1 METEKDLTANNE
13 MAASHIEFFGHHMDL
28 TDGLKDHARDKL
40 HKVIKLFNGRPMR
53 ISVTFDQ
60 QKLAHT
66 CSVSLKD
73 PNLKVRVTATSG
85 DMYTSIDEACRKLEM
100 KVLRYKDRIKELHHK
115 AVPVRD
121 LAVQM
126 VSPIDAEIAEINA
139 EISNWHWKR
148 QREQFHHPVVESH
161 KILVKTLS
169 LDEAVLKMDLSGD
182 AFMLYHPVERDGLR
196 VIYRRKDGNYAVLE
210 VS

>member
-1 METEKDLTANNE
+1 MESERDL
-13 MAASHIEFFGHHMDL
+13 AATHEADSAKIEFFGHHLQL
-28 TDGLKDHARDKL
+28 TDGLKNHARDKL
-40 HKVIKLFNGRPMR
+40 HKVIKLFNGRPLN

-66 CSVSLKD
+66 CSVSLKE
-73 PNLKVRVTATSG
+73 PKLKVRVTATST
-85 DMYTSIDEACRKLEM
+85 DMYTSIDEACRRLEM

-121 LAVQM
+121 LEVQM
-126 VSPIDAEIAEINA
+126 VSPLDAEIAEINA
-139 EISNWHWKR
+139 EISNWHWKH
-148 QREQFHHPVVESH
+148 QREQFHHPVIESH
-161 KILVKTLS
+161 KIQVKTLS

-210 VS
+210 VN